1 MNQKPDFLIHKFLRD
16 LEGCLWPIDAI
27 EISKKLEKLYSP
39 LENENKCEADFEVEE
54 RKLTGNTN
62 NVNTENP
69 VRTIKYKR
77 EN

>member
-1 MNQKPDFLIHKFLRD
+1 MADWCHRNF
-16 LEGCLWPIDAI
+16 
-27 EISKKLEKLYSP
+27 KKLEKLYSP

-69 VRTIKYKR
+69 VPSSTNEKIEVESNKIMIIERDGR
-77 EN
+77 N